1 MYRFFSI
8 FFVSLLCSISA
19 LAQSSLSG
27 KVCDD
32 DSNPLV
38 GATVQI
44 LSTKLGAVTD
54 SDGWFQLKTVPKGN
68 ISVKASSLG
77 YAPQTQNITIGDSK
91 VTLNF
96 SLEIDAV
103 RHKEILVREDSPIQ
117 KMRKAPESIVVID
130 AEEIR
135 GRATAIEAILTK
147 ATGIKIRKT
156 GGLGS
161 ASRINIHGLE
171 GKGITIL
178 IDGNPLNS
186 PEGNFTIDEIPI
198 DLIERIEVYKGVVPA
213 RFGGD
218 GTGGVVNIIFREFE
232 YDYLDVSY
240 QRGSYNTNRAT
251 WTFKKVFPELGM
263 EVSTGGFFNKAD
275 NDYTFESPYQDG
287 VMITRDHDEFLSYA
301 YGAGLVFNKL
311 WFEEIELGVDV
322 YRNRK
327 EIQGIRTNIQFAES
341 RASAVIPNLNLEKE
355 DFFLENLDFENTLQ
369 VVIMG
374 YNFIDTSHVH
384 YNLDGS
390 INTDDT
396 YQGEIG
402 SYANDSDDKQLEI
415 RNKLNLLYTL
425 SDVHS
430 LNLNHNFR
438 RANYEPEDELASEY
452 AGYNI
457 SGYPSNYTSNI
468 IGLTHQ
474 MRLLDERF
482 ISMTGVSLFQMST
495 TITSNDY
502 IDDNNLR
509 EPSISENDFAKMGY
523 SEALRY
529 RPLHWLNL
537 KASYQHAMRLPYS
550 NELFGDGVYILASPN
565 LAPEESDNMNL
576 GFFIDTY
583 SFAGLHRVQFEANAF
598 YTDLTNKIQL
608 SSDGVNYAYENL
620 GHVVIKGFDA
630 ELKLDISKAFYLH
643 GNFTYQLAKDA
654 KEFRDDGTSNPTYD
668 MKVPNIPW
676 LFGNFGIEYH
686 RENVLGAGTFLKL
699 FLESSYTHEYFYNWE
714 ISKRNPR
721 RIPTNFSHDVGIEM
735 AFDNNRYILS
745 FEVQNV
751 TDEDLITDFQL
762 PLMGRAAYFKVR
774 YSFLNAVH

>member
-1 MYRFFSI
+1 MFRFFSI
-8 FFVSLLCSISA
+8 FFLSLLFSIPV

-27 KVCDD
+27 KVFDAD
-32 DSNPLV
+32 GNPII

-44 LSTKLGAVTD
+44 LSLQKGALTDVDGSYIIKNLPQKKL
-54 SDGWFQLKTVPKGN
+54 K
-68 ISVKASSLG
+68 VKA
-77 YAPQTQNITIGDSK
+77 TTIGYKAETKTIHITGKTTTFNFTLTEQSIK
-91 VTLNF
+91 HNEIVVTEN
-96 SLEIDAV
+96 
-103 RHKEILVREDSPIQ
+103 SPVQ
-117 KMRKAPESIVVID
+117 EMRKAPEPITVID
-130 AEEIR
+130 AKEIR
-135 GRATAIEAILTK
+135 GRATSIENVLSK
-147 ATGIKIRKT
+147 STGIKIRKT

-171 GKGITIL
+171 GKGITVL

-218 GTGGVVNIIFREFE
+218 GTGGVVNIVFREFD

-251 WTFKKVFPELGM
+251 WTFKKVFPKLGM

-287 VMITRDHDEFLSYA
+287 LMLTRDHDEFLSYA

-311 WFEEIELGVDV
+311 WFEEIEIGVDV
-322 YRNRK
+322 YQNRK

-341 RASAVIPNLNLEKE
+341 RASAVIPNMNLEK
-355 DFFLENLDFENTLQ
+355 DGFFLKNLDFENTLQ
-369 VVIMG
+369 LLLLG

-390 INTDDT
+390 INTADT
-396 YQGEIG
+396 YQGEQG
-402 SYANDSDDKQLEI
+402 YYANDSDDKQLEI
-415 RNKLNLLYTL
+415 RNKLNFLYTL

-438 RANYEPEDELASEY
+438 YSNYKPEDELANEY

-457 SGYPSNYTSNI
+457 SGYPSKYTSNI
-468 IGLTHQ
+468 LGLTHE
-474 MRLLDERF
+474 MRLWDARF
-482 ISMTGVSLFQMST
+482 INIAGVSLFQMST
-495 TITSNDY
+495 KITSNNY
-502 IDDNNLR
+502 VEDNSLR
-509 EPSISENDFAKMGY
+509 EPEITENDFSKIGY

-529 RPLHWLNL
+529 RLLPWLNL
-537 KASYQHAMRLPYS
+537 KGSYQHAMRLPYS
-550 NELFGDGVYILASPN
+550 EELFGDGVYILTAPN
-565 LAPEESDNMNL
+565 LVPEESDNFNL

-583 SFAGLHRVQFEANAF
+583 SFAGLHRIQFEMNAF

-608 SSDGVNYAYENL
+608 STDGVNYAYENL

-630 ELKLDISKAFYLH
+630 ELKLDLSKAFYLH
-643 GNFTYQLAKDA
+643 GNFTYQLVKDA

-686 RENVLGAGTFLKL
+686 KENLLGSGSFLKL

-721 RIPTNFSHDVGIEM
+721 RIPTNFSHDVGVEM

-745 FEVQNV
+745 FEVHNV

-762 PLMGRAAYFKVR
+762 PLMGRAVYFKVR
-774 YSFLNAVH
+774 YSFFDAAN